1 MDVAGN
7 NYLKGEMRR
16 MLVFC
21 EYVILPPYLNE
32 FREWAGDRPSL
43 WQGVQ
48 LLENVDQPGV
58 MLEIRQAQDE
68 EDAARIQKERLD
80 GRSEWLDMQRWV
92 KGGRAGVRVWTFR
105 PVVTE

>member
-1 MDVAGN
+1 MH
-7 NYLKGEMRR
+7 R

-21 EYVILPPYLNE
+21 EYVVLAPYLDE
-32 FREWAGDRPSL
+32 FREWASDRPSL

-68 EDAARIQKERLD
+68 EEAARIQKERLD
-80 GRSEWLDMQRWV
+80 GRSEWQDMQRWV

-105 PVVTE
+105 PVVTA